1 MSEALSGES
10 LASDTNQLTIIL
22 GGAATYV
29 GIIAALTLLILAF
42 RWVTIYLS
50 RPERRVSKGADG
62 GSASRW

>member
-1 MSEALSGES
+1 MSEALSGEF

-22 GGAATYV
+22 GGAATYA

-50 RPERRVSKGADG
+50 RPELRASKSADG